1 MNLDILENSV
11 QDVQKATKSGLLF
24 MGITMIA
31 DGLTLISYPPSMDV
45 DSSDA
50 FASAFM
56 TEVNNALRMSEVGEA
71 EYLITETESNMVGVI
86 IVEQVLCW
94 STVFNMK
101 EISLGL

>member
-31 DGLTLISYPPSMDV
+31 DGLTLISYPPS
-45 DSSDA
+45 
-50 FASAFM
+50 
-56 TEVNNALRMSEVGEA
+56 
-71 EYLITETESNMVGVI
+71 NMVGVI

-101 EISLGL
+101 EISLGLIINSIIPMQLRGLKETQA